1 MLHTFVA
8 LIQDKAGVLTRLAS
22 LLLVLAA
29 ASASA
34 QTVQIHLRFLDGRNG
49 KPISNQQVHVFDFT
63 HQQEIPTSRTDQLG
77 RVLVI
82 VSEDSVIN
90 AGTRD
95 FIDCTKSSN
104 VSYTSGK
111 VNQILLAGV
120 IGGNLCGKASAAP
133 APGELVVFVRP
144 WGFWE
149 KLKVD

>member
-1 MLHTFVA
+1 V
-8 LIQDKAGVLTRLAS
+8 
-22 LLLVLAA
+22 
-29 ASASA
+29 
-34 QTVQIHLRFLDGRNG
+34 RFLDGRSG
-49 KPISNQQVHVFDFT
+49 KPISKKQTHVFDVT
-63 HQQEIPTSRTDQLG
+63 HQQEIPTNRTDQLG
-77 RVLVI
+77 RVLVN
-82 VSEDSVIN
+82 VSENSVIN

-95 FIDCTKSSN
+95 FIDCTSSSS

-120 IGGNLCGKASAAP
+120 IGGNLCGKASAGP